1 MLSSGERLGP
11 YEVAGPLGKGGMG
24 EVYRARDTRLKRD
37 VALKILPAS
46 FAADAERLA
55 RFQREAEVLAS
66 LNHPHVA
73 GIYGL
78 EDSDGRR
85 ALVLELVEGET
96 LHERI
101 ARGAI
106 PVREALALARQIAAA
121 LDVAHQ
127 RGIVHRDLK
136 PANIKITP
144 DGTVKVLDFGLA
156 KLAERDG
163 SPRENGDSSPITAL
177 SMPGAV
183 MGTAAYMS
191 PEQARGEEVD
201 RRSDVWAFGCVL
213 FEMLTGRKAFAGR
226 GTTETLA
233 FVLTAA
239 PDWTVL
245 PRDLPPAVGQL
256 LRRCLEKDREDRLA
270 DLSAATQAIA
280 AATGQLETRTRR
292 TSADASSLLPWIGA
306 FCVVILAAVLLV
318 RWAPWSPQP
327 AGEDA
332 AASVAVLP
340 FASFSEGKEDEYF
353 ADGLTEEVIHSLAQV
368 PGLNVAARTSAF
380 YFKGRNEDL
389 RQVGR
394 QLGVTHV
401 IEGSVRRDR
410 NRMRMVAQLI
420 KVDDGFHL
428 WSRTYER
435 NVSDAFAVQT
445 EIAMEVAN
453 ALQLKLALNADRTPR
468 GRDAE
473 AVNLELTARALMRR
487 LGREEIATA
496 RERLRQLTSLEPD
509 NATAWARLSHATMLL
524 MQNYGA
530 LRFEDATAEATS
542 AVERALT
549 LDPNNVDAWLARGW
563 LDYVVYFRGGD
574 ERRGADADAAFR
586 KALSIDPKNADVL
599 IYYAAL
605 LNAQGRVD
613 EGVDDTRRALEID
626 PLNRVARL
634 MYASGLVRQGRKE
647 EAARQYRSLIELY
660 PDLPDPKVSL
670 GNLLVSQGRLAEA
683 EPLMTAGVDE
693 QDPTTVLPL
702 ILLYLNLGM
711 RDDADRVAGKLDST
725 ELGARVHAAIPLVL
739 DRKDRE
745 VVAFADAEL
754 TKGEDPLWHS
764 AALTSAALSGD
775 WKRVRRELAY
785 AAPGLL
791 TTAPTVD
798 LDRLDEALVA
808 AALFD
813 AEGDRTQRDRLLR
826 SVLAAAAPRPGVDD
840 SSDAR
845 TARVKA
851 HAGLGDRASALK
863 ELQAA
868 VDAGYRTLWDEDL
881 IRLERDPNL
890 ASIRNDPA
898 FIAIVSRIEADL
910 RRQRAEV
917 LKSRQK

>member
-78 EDSDGRR
+78 EESDGKR

-96 LHERI
+96 LHERL
-101 ARGAI
+101 ARDAI
-106 PVREALALARQIAAA
+106 PVREALSLARQIAAA
-121 LDVAHQ
+121 LDAAHQ

-163 SPRENGDSSPITAL
+163 SPREAPDSSPVTAL

-201 RRSDVWAFGCVL
+201 RRSDIWAFGCVL
-213 FEMLTGRKAFAGR
+213 FEMLTGRRAFAGR

-233 FVLTAA
+233 YVLTAT
-239 PDWTVL
+239 PDWSLL

-256 LRRCLEKDREDRLA
+256 LRRCLEKDREQRLPE
-270 DLSAATQAIA
+270 LNAASVVITDA
-280 AATGQLETRTRR
+280 AAQLDGRRR
-292 TSADASSLLPWIGA
+292 TSADAASVLPWIGGLSVA
-306 FCVVILAAVLLV
+306 ILAVMLLV
-318 RWAPWSPQP
+318 RWAPWTQQT
-327 AGEDA
+327 AGGDA
-332 AASVAVLP
+332 GASVAVLP

-353 ADGLTEEVIHSLAQV
+353 ADGLTEEVIHSLAQI
-368 PGLNVAARTSAF
+368 PGLKVAARTSAF

-389 RQVGR
+389 REVGR
-394 QLGVTHV
+394 RLGVNHV
-401 IEGSVRRDR
+401 IEGSVRRDGT
-410 NRMRMVAQLI
+410 RMRMVAQLI
-420 KVDDGFHL
+420 KVDDGFHM

-445 EIAMEVAN
+445 EIATAVAE
-453 ALQLKLALNADRTPR
+453 ALQLKLALTPDRTPR
-468 GRDAE
+468 ERDPE
-473 AVNLELTARALMRR
+473 AVNLELTARAMMRR
-487 LGREEIATA
+487 LGREEITTA
-496 RERLRQLTSLEPD
+496 RDRFRRLTELEP
-509 NATAWARLSHATMLL
+509 NSASAWAGFAQVTTLL

-530 LRFEDATAEATS
+530 LSFDEATAQADA
-542 AVERALT
+542 AVDRALK
-549 LDPNNVDAWLARGW
+549 LDSNSGDAWLAKGW
-563 LDYVVYFRGGD
+563 LDYMIYFRGGD
-574 ERRGADADAAFR
+574 ERRAASADAAFR
-586 KALSIDPKNADVL
+586 RALTIDPKNTEVL
-599 IYYAAL
+599 VYHAAL
-605 LNAQGRVD
+605 LNSQGHVN
-613 EGVDDTRRALEID
+613 EAVAMARRALELD
-626 PLNRVARL
+626 PLNRVAKL
-634 MYASGLVRQGRKE
+634 MYGAGLTSQGQNA
-647 EAARQYRSLIELY
+647 EAEKQYRSIIELY
-660 PDLPDPKVSL
+660 PDFPDPKVNL
-670 GNLLVSQGRLAEA
+670 GNLLMSQGRLAEA
-683 EPLMTAGVDE
+683 EPWLKAAVDE
-693 QDPTTVLPL
+693 QDPTTILPL
-702 ILLYLNLGM
+702 IILYLNLGM
-711 RDDADRVAGKLDST
+711 RDDADSVSRHLDST
-725 ELGARVHAAIPLVL
+725 HIGARVRAAVPLVL
-739 DRKDRE
+739 DGKDRE
-745 VVAFADAEL
+745 LIAFADREL
-754 TKGEDPLWHS
+754 AKGEDPLWHS
-764 AALTSAALSGD
+764 TALTAAALSGD

-791 TTAPTVD
+791 TPEPMVD
-798 LDRLDEALVA
+798 LDRLDEALSA

-813 AEGDRTQRDRLLR
+813 AEGDRAQRNRLLR
-826 SVLAAAAPRPGVDD
+826 AVLVAAAPRAGLNDGN
-840 SSDAR
+840 DAR

-851 HAGLGDRASALK
+851 HAALGDRESALK

-890 ASIRNDPA
+890 ASVRKDPA
-898 FIAIVSRIEADL
+898 FVGIIARIEEDL
-910 RRQRAEV
+910 RRQRDQV
-917 LKSRQK
+917 LKSRR